1 MKGQGSVSVD
11 RAIATSELA
20 RLSPG
25 PALYMQSTHPCVIMA
40 DRSAQDCAGDAE
52 VVAAVKS
59 SSFGSTDVNALADNA
74 SHMIEKLVHMAGSI
88 ASGPRY
94 TESRIALE
102 RLKVRTS
109 ALCNKSILT
118 ISKLKETCTT
128 VSAEITLV
136 RDGIISRGEVG
147 AESVKRLSLFSK
159 TAECMEKA
167 AGELCSGFLK
177 VQESIE
183 HLLRLYEKIY
193 SSILMIENGDEDGQS
208 IKELSS
214 AIRAVKEL
222 SAVIIEAWQFW
233 SQMQEH
239 CKSLADETI
248 TRIIEKALTYPEDK
262 RCKLWATKG
271 FKVKMSHFCA
281 GWVVMNNVCG
291 DYIDHVKFLQ
301 PKLHKDLT
309 DNPENLCD
317 IEKCLSELKLH
328 QNSTQSSSSTKAG
341 NTLNPKNLPTA
352 LKLLQ
357 PVAAEWQNIGCL
369 LEIPPGTLDSIRYD
383 EQGKS
388 SNCLR
393 RMLSVWLVQTD
404 PPPTWTS
411 LAEAVDTYNPAVA
424 EEIKEKFSFS

>member
-1 MKGQGSVSVD
+1 
-11 RAIATSELA
+11 
-20 RLSPG
+20 
-25 PALYMQSTHPCVIMA
+25 MA
-40 DRSAQDCAGDAE
+40 ERSAQDCAGDAE

-59 SSFGSTDVNALADNA
+59 SSFGSADVNALADNA
-74 SHMIEKLVHMAGSI
+74 CHMIEKLVHMAGSI

-102 RLKVRTS
+102 RLKVSTS
-109 ALCNKSILT
+109 ALCNKAILT
-118 ISKLKETCTT
+118 ISKLKEACTT
-128 VSAEITLV
+128 VSADITLL

-167 AGELCSGFLK
+167 AGELCSEFLK
-177 VQESIE
+177 MQESVE

-193 SSILMIENGDEDGQS
+193 SSIMIENGDEDGQS

-239 CKSLADETI
+239 CKLLADETI
-248 TRIIEKALTYPEDK
+248 AKIIEKALTYPEDK

-271 FKVKMSHFCA
+271 FKVKMSRFRA
-281 GWVVMNNVCG
+281 GWVVMNDVCG

-301 PKLHKDLT
+301 PKLYKDLT
-309 DNPENLCD
+309 DNPVYKENLCD

-341 NTLNPKNLPTA
+341 NTLSPNDLSTA
-352 LKLLQ
+352 LRLLQ

-404 PPPTWTS
+404 PAPTWKS

-424 EEIKEKFSFS
+424 EEIKEKFSCS